1 MMALYTRL
9 HLNKKERV
17 TWQRRMSPLAL
28 WPFWL
33 LGAATI
39 WLYGLGLLFIVYAAV
54 KWIRVRYLVTNQRV
68 IRMEEHYAFLLR
80 VETRDIALPD
90 VTGLEVSQGRPG
102 RLLGYADVTVRG
114 DSNAVTMSGL
124 RDIDELR
131 EALRPYL

>member
-1 MMALYTRL
+1 MALYTRL
-9 HLNKKERV
+9 HFNEGERII
-17 TWQRRMSPLAL
+17 WQQRISLRSL

-54 KWIRVRYLVTNQRV
+54 KWIRVRYLVTSQRV
-68 IRMEEHYAFLLR
+68 IRNEEHYAFLLR

-90 VTGLEVSQGRPG
+90 VTGLKVSRGYAG
-102 RLLGYADVTVRG
+102 ELLGYTDVTVQG
-114 DSNAVTMSGL
+114 DSNAVTMTGL